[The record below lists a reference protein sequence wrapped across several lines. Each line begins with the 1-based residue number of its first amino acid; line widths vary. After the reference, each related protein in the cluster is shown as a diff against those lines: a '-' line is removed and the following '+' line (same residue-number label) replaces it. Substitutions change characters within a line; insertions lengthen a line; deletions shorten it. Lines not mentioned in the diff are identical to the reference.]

1 MKVSMEDVKNFSSN
15 KMTLLIIMLCLV
27 FSLQVFTLFDNGSEV
42 KKINYI
48 KKEISAL
55 KDEVDSIRKS
65 EKALDKKIDS
75 FNIRIAQIHEAVK
88 VNNIK
93 IDNLKKYEKIQID
106 NFKSY
111 DALMWERY
119 FADRYSK

>member
-1 MKVSMEDVKNFSSN
+1 MEDVKNSLSN
-15 KMTLLIIMLCLV
+15 KMTLLMIMLCLV
-27 FSLQVFTLFDNGSEV
+27 FSLQLFTLFDNGSEV
-42 KKINYI
+42 KKVNYI
-48 KKEISAL
+48 KKEIIAL

-65 EKALDKKIDS
+65 EKALDKKIDT